1 MITLDNFVFSLSL
14 LFCDCNL
21 GRIERK
27 KNMNVCITSRVD
39 VLPRL
44 RQVAELP
51 WRVSDRWRPAT
62 AVPLASPPSAESF
75 VTLSFLPFLRF
86 LFTAFRLPLSFLV
99 FFALS
104 FSCFLPRHFLLFL
117 VSSLLFAFLFFF
129 FFSLHLVFLLLFFTL
144 SFPPFLRFLFTPLFF
159 ILFSLHFV
167 FLLFSALVFISC

>member
-1 MITLDNFVFSLSL
+1 
-14 LFCDCNL
+14 
-21 GRIERK
+21 
-27 KNMNVCITSRVD
+27 MNVCITSRVD

-159 ILFSLHFV
+159 YLILFTLCFSPFFCTGLHF
-167 FLLFSALVFISC
+167 LLNFRSF